1 MQILNLNGA
10 WRFREAGT
18 SAWKSAEVPGCNYLD
33 LLRLKEIPD
42 PFDGTNEKDVYWVA
56 LKDWEY
62 QKEFDTSDALLS
74 CDRVYLQCKTLDTIC
89 DVYLN
94 DTCIGHGE
102 NAHLQYQFEIKSL
115 LREKENVLRIVFH
128 SPVKYVEQK
137 QAVERCPRN
146 NNGQDGI
153 PHIRKPQC
161 HFGWDWGPVLPPSG
175 ISGDI
180 SLVGY
185 TTARFSDICILQNHR
200 KNQVDLEV
208 SAEIEPFSDN
218 EALAC
223 KLTVVSPENA
233 VLFEKTANI
242 GEAND
247 FSESVS
253 IPNPQLWWT
262 RDLSDRETQ
271 PLYTV
276 KAELLAN
283 GTAVDSIQRTIG
295 LRTLEL
301 NRERDRYG
309 ENFQF
314 KINGVP
320 IFAKGANWIPPDS
333 FVNRYTN
340 ERMEYDLTA
349 MKFANMNLLRVWGGG
364 YYESDAL
371 YEKCDR
377 DGILI
382 WQDFCFACQPYPFFD
397 EALLKNVQSEVEYNV
412 KRLRHHASLALWNGN
427 NEIETMSIAW
437 RNRLKYVEWTE
448 KFFYHILPEWM
459 QNLDTQTPYIP
470 GSPCGTAHLKGFDR
484 DNVGDTHLWAVW
496 HGLQPLTYYR
506 KRMTRFCSEFG
517 FESLPDLKT
526 IETFAKPQD
535 YSLTSEV
542 FNAHQKCN
550 SGNMKMA
557 YYITSRFRLPKRFE
571 DYIYLSQICQE
582 ECVRDATEH
591 WRRNRGRCNGS
602 IWWQLND
609 CWPVCSWASIDYYGN
624 YKALQYAARHFNAPV
639 TVSIEDTKDAVKIF
653 CINDTQ
659 KSFPSCRVQYR
670 LLHFD
675 GKLLTS
681 GHSEVLC
688 LNPLESKCVLTLNV
702 AELQKFGSL
711 KTAVL
716 VVELTDGE
724 HTVLSRR
731 TLLFDAEKNLHLPK
745 TDVQMSVNIENGQAV
760 YTLTADKFTR
770 FLQLHSKSNTAPFSD
785 NYFDLLPGETKTVTQ
800 QVEPSATEQEL
811 YADISFFSAGDVVP
825 KGTPF
830 TDFLTKMGVLLRP
843 INLGSYIYD
852 HKIPTDLKL

>member
-1 MQILNLNGA
+1 MQLFSLNGA
-10 WRFREAGT
+10 WNFREVGKGE
-18 SAWKSAEVPGCNYLD
+18 WKSAVVPGCNYLD
-33 LLRLKEIPD
+33 LLRLNEIPD
-42 PFDGTNEKDVYWVA
+42 PFDSTNEKEAYWVP

-62 QKEFDTSDALLS
+62 KKDFDVSAELFS
-74 CDRVYLQCKTLDTIC
+74 CDRIFLQCKTLDTIC

-94 DTCIGHGE
+94 DSCIGHGE
-102 NAHLQYQFEIKSL
+102 NAHLQYQFEVKSL
-115 LREKENVLRIVFH
+115 LKEKDNVLRVVFY
-128 SPVKYVEQK
+128 SPVKYVEKK
-137 QAVERCPRN
+137 QAAEHCPRN

-180 SLVGY
+180 SLIGY
-185 TTARFSDICILQNHR
+185 SSARLKDIRILQNHGE
-200 KNQVDLEV
+200 NQVDLGI
-208 SAEIEPFSDN
+208 SAEIETFETHSNVDCKFSVLTPDNELLFESISPFSGNDAVC
-218 EALAC
+218 E
-223 KLTVVSPENA
+223 TV
-233 VLFEKTANI
+233 NI
-242 GEAND
+242 Q
-247 FSESVS
+247 
-253 IPNPQLWWT
+253 NPQLWWT

-276 KAELLAN
+276 KTELLSA
-283 GTAVDSIQRTIG
+283 GVIVDCAEKKIG
-295 LRTLEL
+295 LRTIEL
-301 NRERDRYG
+301 NRARDEYG
-309 ENFQF
+309 VNFQF

-320 IFAKGANWIPPDS
+320 LFAKGANWIPPDS
-333 FVNRYTN
+333 FVNRYTE
-340 ERMEYDLTA
+340 ERLEYDLNA
-349 MKFANMNLLRVWGGG
+349 MKFSNMNLLRVWGGG

-397 EALLKNVQSEVEYNV
+397 ESLLKNVQREVEYNV
-412 KRLRHHASLALWNGN
+412 KRLRHHACLALWNGN

-437 RNRLKYVEWTE
+437 RNRLKYVQWTE
-448 KFFYHILPEWM
+448 KFFYHILPDWLKT
-459 QNLDTQTPYIP
+459 LDTQTPYIP
-470 GSPCGTAHLKGFDR
+470 GSPCGIEHLKGFDR

-535 YSLTSEV
+535 YSLTSAV

-602 IWWQLND
+602 VWWQFND
-609 CWPVCSWASIDYYGN
+609 CWPVCSWASVDYYGN

-639 TVSIEDTKDAVKIF
+639 TVSLEDTKEEVKIF
-653 CINDTQ
+653 CINDTRAAV
-659 KSFPSCRVQYR
+659 SACSVQYR
-670 LLHFD
+670 LLDFD
-675 GKLLTS
+675 GNLLTS
-681 GHSEVLC
+681 GNSDVLD
-688 LNPLESKCVLTLNV
+688 LEPLKSKHISTLKV
-702 AELQKFGSL
+702 SELQKFGSL
-711 KTAVL
+711 QSAVL
-716 VVELTDGE
+716 VVELLQSD
-724 HTVLSRR
+724 HTVLSCR
-731 TLLFDAEKNLHLPK
+731 TLLFDAEKNLQLPK
-745 TDVQMSVNIENGQAV
+745 TDVHMAVKIENGQAE
-760 YTLTADKFTR
+760 YTLTAKKYTR
-770 FLQLHSKSNTAPFSD
+770 FLQIYSKTNTEPFSD
-785 NYFDLLPGETKTVTQ
+785 NYFDLLPGVSKTITQKVDMSVT
-800 QVEPSATEQEL
+800 EEL
-811 YADISFFSAGDVVP
+811 LYSDISFFSAGDIVP

-830 TDFLTKMGVLLRP
+830 TDFLTKMGVLFRP

-852 HKIPTDLKL
+852 HKIPSDLKL

>member
-1 MQILNLNGA
+1 MQVLSLNGA
-10 WRFREAGT
+10 WNFREAEKG
-18 SAWKSAEVPGCNYLD
+18 SWKTAEVPGCNYLD

-62 QKEFDTSDALLS
+62 QKEFDISTEMLT
-74 CDRVYLQCKTLDTIC
+74 CDRIYLQCKTLDTIC

-102 NAHLQYQFEIKSL
+102 NAHLQYQFEIKTF
-115 LREKENVLRIVFH
+115 LREKGNVLRILFY
-128 SPVKYVEQK
+128 SPVKYVEKK
-137 QAVERCPRN
+137 QSVEKCPRN

-180 SLVGY
+180 SIVGY
-185 TTARFSDICILQNHR
+185 TSTRFTDVCILQNHSAH
-200 KNQVDLEV
+200 QVDLQL
-208 SAEIEPFSDN
+208 SATLEHFADIQSLICRFTVLSPDG
-218 EALAC
+218 AL
-223 KLTVVSPENA
+223 LH
-233 VLFEKTANI
+233 
-242 GEAND
+242 
-247 FSESVS
+247 ESVS
-253 IPNPQLWWT
+253 DCNSHNIVSETVNVQNPQLWWT
-262 RDLSDRETQ
+262 RDLSENETQ

-276 KAELLAN
+276 KLELIAD
-283 GTAVDSIQRTIG
+283 GISVDAVTKKIG
-295 LRTLEL
+295 LRTIEL
-301 NRERDRYG
+301 NRERDAYG
-309 ENFQF
+309 ANFQF

-320 IFAKGANWIPPDS
+320 LFAKGANWIPPDS
-333 FVNRYTN
+333 FVNRYTDA
-340 ERMEYDLTA
+340 RMEYDLDA
-349 MKFANMNLLRVWGGG
+349 MKFSNMNLLRVWGGG

-397 EALLKNVQSEVEYNV
+397 ESLLENVQHEVEYNV
-412 KRLRHHASLALWNGN
+412 KRLRHHACLAVWNGN

-437 RNRLKYVEWTE
+437 RNRLKYVAWTE
-448 KFFYHILPEWM
+448 KFFYHILPDWLKD
-459 QNLDTQTPYIP
+459 LDTQTPYIP
-470 GSPCGTAHLKGFDR
+470 GSPCGIEHLKGFDR

-639 TVSIEDTKDAVKIF
+639 TVSLEDSKEEVKVF
-653 CINDTQ
+653 CINDTRA
-659 KSFPSCRVQYR
+659 PVHACRVQYR
-670 LLHFD
+670 LLDFD
-675 GKLLTS
+675 GKQLTA
-681 GHSEVLC
+681 GVYEPLELH
-688 LNPLESKCVLTLNV
+688 PLESRCIGTLKTD
-702 AELQKFGSL
+702 ALKKFGALYS
-711 KTAVL
+711 AVL
-716 VVELTDGE
+716 VVDLMQENTL
-724 HTVLSRR
+724 LSRR
-731 TLLFDAEKNLHLPK
+731 TLLFAAEKNLHLPK
-745 TDVQMSVNIENGQAV
+745 TNVHMTAKIENAQAV
-760 YTLTADKFTR
+760 LSLTADKYTR
-770 FLQLHSKSNTAPFSD
+770 FLQMHSKSNSEPFSD
-785 NYFDLLPGETKTVTQ
+785 NYFDLLPGETKIITQKVDASVT
-800 QVEPSATEQEL
+800 ENDL
-811 YADISFFSAGDVVP
+811 YADISFFSAGDIVP
-825 KGTPF
+825 KGTAF
-830 TDFLTKMGVLLRP
+830 TDFITKMSVLLRP